1 MGDEYYDIES
11 ILAENQK
18 VQCTFKVNV
27 PDMGHLAG
35 GEDRDVSF
43 CNSKHASYTEGLCR
57 SRLKARFKYPCGW
70 PTFSFTRMRVGM
82 LASDG

>member
-1 MGDEYYDIES
+1 MGEEYYDIES

-35 GEDRDVSF
+35 GEDRDVRTLF
-43 CNSKHASYTEGLCR
+43 F
-57 SRLKARFKYPCGW
+57 SR
-70 PTFSFTRMRVGM
+70 
-82 LASDG
+82 